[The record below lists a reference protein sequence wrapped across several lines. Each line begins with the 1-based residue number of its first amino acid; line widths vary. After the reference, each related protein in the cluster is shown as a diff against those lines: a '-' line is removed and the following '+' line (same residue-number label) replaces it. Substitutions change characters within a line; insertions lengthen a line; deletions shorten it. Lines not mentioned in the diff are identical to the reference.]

1 MYYMRK
7 SESGLTLPLR
17 VLIVGVVL
25 LITALILITI
35 FSSGVGDFGSQVS
48 NMTKSFSKKI
58 LGSFEG
64 IV

>member
-1 MYYMRK
+1 MRK
-7 SESGLTLPLR
+7 SDSGLTLPLR

-25 LITALILITI
+25 LISALILITI

-48 NMTKSFSKKI
+48 NMISSFSKKI

>member
-1 MYYMRK
+1 MRK
-7 SESGLTLPLR
+7 SKSGLTLPLR

>member
-1 MYYMRK
+1 MRK